1 MPVVIQ
7 PHFPV
12 MVLPQQ
18 SDRLVDAPRIVL
30 LRTFPQG
37 SNSMAQIV
45 FPLWIVKI

>member
-1 MPVVIQ
+1 
-7 PHFPV
+7 
-12 MVLPQQ
+12 MVLSQQ
-18 SDRLVDAPRIVL
+18 PDRLVDSLRVVP